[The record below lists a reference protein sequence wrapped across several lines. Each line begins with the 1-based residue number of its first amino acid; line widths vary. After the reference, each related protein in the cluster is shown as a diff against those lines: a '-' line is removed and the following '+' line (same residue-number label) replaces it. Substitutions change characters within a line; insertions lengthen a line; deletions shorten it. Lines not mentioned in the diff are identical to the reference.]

1 MAANIEVKCST
12 CGQGFGLRFEPD
24 TDHGAPML
32 AQGQLE
38 RECPEHEGKEWQ
50 FWEELKEMERSRL
63 AEFLRT

>member
-1 MAANIEVKCST
+1 M
-12 CGQGFGLRFEPD
+12 RFEPD